1 MTERRKNTESAGHGR
16 PTEPPTIKDGPRPS
30 RSPLVIRV
38 PPGLVERILTEGP
51 GMCGV
56 TWDREGLPVIGT
68 LSVSMTEGNG
78 CNWENT

>member
-51 GMCGV
+51 GMCGGNV
-56 TWDREGLPVIGT
+56 GPRGITSYWDSLGIDDRGKWL
-68 LSVSMTEGNG
+68 
-78 CNWENT
+78 